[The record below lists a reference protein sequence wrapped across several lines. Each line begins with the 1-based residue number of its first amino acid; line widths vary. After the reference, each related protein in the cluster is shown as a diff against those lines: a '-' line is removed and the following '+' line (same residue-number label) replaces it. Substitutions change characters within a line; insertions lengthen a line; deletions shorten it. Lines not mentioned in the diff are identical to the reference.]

1 MFASNVKS
9 VIGAKVITN
18 VISSMKSPA
27 TLPNKPIIVSIDKI
41 HQITNITFLLELEK
55 NYDDFLDKNMQALM
69 LYNIMETYLEIRDAI
84 TLRISKLRRER
95 NLHFHNNKYYLEA

>member
-41 HQITNITFLLELEK
+41 HQIIKLIDEE
-55 NYDDFLDKNMQALM
+55 
-69 LYNIMETYLEIRDAI
+69 
-84 TLRISKLRRER
+84 RICIANGVWK
-95 NLHFHNNKYYLEA
+95 